1 MKKLFIF
8 VFIVSFLTLNCQS
21 KSKIDQEY
29 SILFIGNSLT
39 YYNDLPKLVTEYA
52 KNEKN
57 LNIKTKMVAH
67 PNYAIE
73 DHWDDGK
80 VKRLIHRKKYDYV
93 ILQQGPS
100 SQKDGRKM
108 LIQYGR
114 KYSNLCKSSNTKLCY
129 FMVWPAMYYYH
140 TFNSVIKNHADA
152 AKLNNAILLP
162 VGKEWKAHIEKYKD
176 YSLYCQDEFHPS
188 EKGSKM
194 AAKVIVE
201 TLFNSTK

>member
-1 MKKLFIF
+1 MLGRYFITLC
-8 VFIVSFLTLNCQS
+8 VLISLTNTYAQHQ
-21 KSKIDQEY
+21 KEY

-73 DHWDDGK
+73 DHWNDGK
-80 VKRLIHRKKYDYV
+80 VKRLIRRKKYDYV

-129 FMVWPAMYYYH
+129 FMVWPAIYYYH
-140 TFNSVIKNHADA
+140 TFNGVIKNHEDA

-162 VGKEWKAHIEKYKD
+162 VGKVWKTHIEESKD
-176 YSLYCQDEFHPS
+176 YSLYNQDEFHPS
-188 EKGSKM
+188 EKGSKL

-201 TLFNSTK
+201 TLFNLAE

>member
-1 MKKLFIF
+1 MKRLFIF
-8 VFIVSFLTLNCQS
+8 VLTASFCALSSQT
-21 KSKIDQEY
+21 KSKTDKEF

-39 YYNDLPKLVTEYA
+39 YYNDLPKLVSEYA
-52 KNEKN
+52 KSEKN
-57 LNIKTKMVAH
+57 INIKTKMVAH

-73 DHWDDGK
+73 DHWNDGK

-114 KYSNLCKSSNTKLCY
+114 KYSSLCKSSNSKLCY
-129 FMVWPAMYYYH
+129 FMVWPAMYYYY
-140 TFNSVIKNHADA
+140 TFDGVIKNHTDA

-162 VGKEWKAHIEKYKD
+162 VGKRWKAHIEKHKD
-176 YSLYCQDEFHPS
+176 YSLYSQDEFHPS

-194 AAKVIVE
+194 AAKIIVE
-201 TLFNSTK
+201 TLFNSTE